1 MVPPLANRVAPC
13 HTGRM
18 SKSPSA
24 FITAPEALAL
34 FMERHK
40 LHDAAMATLVEASR
54 TGITKLRSGERDP
67 SLGLAARLEHVTG
80 IPAAAWQPF
89 TEEQRRVAPAWLKVV
104 AGLAPA
110 KAKPA
115 KVLRRTPLPA

>member
-1 MVPPLANRVAPC
+1 
-13 HTGRM
+13 M

-34 FMERHK
+34 FMERHR
-40 LHDAAMATLVEASR
+40 LHDAAMATLVDASR

-67 SLGLAARLEHVTG
+67 SLALAARLEHVTG

-89 TEEQRRVAPAWLKVV
+89 TEDQGRVAPARLKT
-104 AGLAPA
+104 LANLHPAKPKPA
-110 KAKPA
+110 KA
-115 KVLRRTPLPA
+115 LRRTATPATA